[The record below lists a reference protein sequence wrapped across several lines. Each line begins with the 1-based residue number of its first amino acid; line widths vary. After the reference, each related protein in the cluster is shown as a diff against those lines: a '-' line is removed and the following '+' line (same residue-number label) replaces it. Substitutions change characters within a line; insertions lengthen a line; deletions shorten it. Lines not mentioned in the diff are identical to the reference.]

1 MVQPLWKTV
10 GHFLKKLNVKSPDDP
25 EFLLLGMYIPKRT
38 RREILI
44 HTTVWMNPENT
55 MPNERTHILHDCI
68 YVKCLERAKSEAEN
82 RLMLV

>member
-1 MVQPLWKTV
+1 
-10 GHFLKKLNVKSPDDP
+10 
-25 EFLLLGMYIPKRT
+25 MYIPKRT

>member
-1 MVQPLWKTV
+1 MVQPLWKIV
-10 GHFLKKLNVKSPDDP
+10 GHFLKKLNIKSPYDP

-44 HTTVWMNPENT
+44 HTMVWMNPENI
-55 MPNERTHILHDCI
+55 MPNERTHILHDSI
-68 YVKCLERAKSEAEN
+68 YVKCLEPAKPEAEN